1 MGLLM
6 PERPSIYTRE
16 HEDFRAT
23 VREFLEREVVPHH
36 DQWEKDG
43 QVSREV
49 WTRAGA
55 QGLLCFDVDEEY
67 GGAGVKDF
75 RYNMVVAE
83 EISRVGASGLGFPV
97 HTDVIVPYLS
107 SLGTDEQKRRWLPGV
122 VSGELISA
130 IAMTEP
136 GAGSDLQGIRT
147 SAVDKGDHYVLNGSK
162 TFISN
167 GIMSDLVIVVAR
179 TNPDAGHQGISLLV
193 VERGM
198 AGFERGRNLEKV
210 GLKAQDT
217 AELFFDNVHVPK
229 ANLLGEEGSGFISL
243 MNNLPQERVSIA
255 AIAVAA
261 CEHVLQLCLDY
272 AKEREAFGRPIGKF
286 QHNRFLLAE
295 MATEVH
301 IARVFLNDCVLKLNA
316 GEVDT
321 ALASMAKWWTTE
333 LQKKVVDQ
341 AVQLF
346 GGYGYMMEYPVARA
360 FVDSRIQTIYGGTT
374 EVQKEIIGRMLGF

>member
-1 MGLLM
+1 M
-6 PERPSIYTRE
+6 PERPSIYEQE

-23 VREFLEREVVPHH
+23 VRAFMDKEVVPHH

-43 QVSREV
+43 QVSRDV
-49 WTRAGA
+49 WLRAGE

-75 RYNMVVAE
+75 RYNAVVAE
-83 EISRVGASGLGFPV
+83 EITRVGAGGLGFPV
-97 HTDVIVPYLS
+97 HTDVIVPYIS
-107 SLGTDEQKRRWLPGV
+107 SLATPEQKQRWLPGL

-136 GAGSDLQGIRT
+136 GAGSDLQGVRT

-167 GIMSDLVIVVAR
+167 GIISDLVIVVAR
-179 TNPDAGHQGISLLV
+179 TDPDAGHQGISLLV

-198 AGFERGRNLEKV
+198 PGFERGRNLEKL

-217 AELFFDNVHVPK
+217 AELFFDNVAVPK
-229 ANLLGEEGSGFISL
+229 ENLLGEEGSGFISL
-243 MNNLPQERVSIA
+243 MVNLPQERLSIA

-261 CEHVLQLCLDY
+261 IEHVLDLSLAY
-272 AKEREAFGRPIGKF
+272 AKEREAFGKPIGKF
-286 QHNRFLLAE
+286 QHNRFVLAE
-295 MATEVH
+295 MATEAH
-301 IARVFLNDCVLKLNA
+301 IARVFVNDCILKLNA
-316 GEVDT
+316 GEVD
-321 ALASMAKWWTTE
+321 ASLASMAKWWTTE

-341 AVQLF
+341 GLQLH
-346 GGYGYMMEYPVARA
+346 GGYGYMTEYPIAKA
-360 FVDSRIQTIYGGTT
+360 YADSRIQTIYGGTT
-374 EVQKEIIGRMLGF
+374 EIQKEIIGRSLGL

>member
-1 MGLLM
+1 M
-6 PERPSIYTRE
+6 PDKPSIYTQE
-16 HEDFRAT
+16 HEDFRGT

-97 HTDVIVPYLS
+97 HTDVIVPYIS
-107 SLGTDEQKRRWLPGV
+107 SLGTDDQKRRWLPGCV
-122 VSGELISA
+122 GGELISA

-147 SAVDKGDHYVLNGSK
+147 SAVDKGDHYVVNGSK

-198 AGFERGRNLEKV
+198 DGFERGRNLEKV

-229 ANLLGEEGSGFISL
+229 ENLLGDEGSGFVSL

-301 IARVFLNDCVLKLNA
+301 IARVFVNDCVLKLNA
-316 GEVDT
+316 GKVDT

>member
-1 MGLLM
+1 L
-6 PERPSIYTRE
+6 PDRPSIYEQE
-16 HEDFRAT
+16 HEDFRGTA
-23 VREFLEREVVPHH
+23 RAFMEKEVVPFH

-49 WTRAGA
+49 WLKAGEA
-55 QGLLCFDVDEEY
+55 GLLCFDVEEEY
-67 GGAGVKDF
+67 GGAGIKDF
-75 RYNMVVAE
+75 RYNMVLIE
-83 EISRVGASGLGFPV
+83 EITRAGASGVGFPV
-97 HTDVIVPYLS
+97 HNDVIVPYIS
-107 SLGTDEQKRRWLPGV
+107 HLGTPEQKQRWLPGL

-167 GIMSDLVIVVAR
+167 GIMSDLVVVVAR
-179 TNPDAGHQGISLLV
+179 TNPDAGHQGISLVV

-198 AGFERGRNLEKV
+198 EGFERGRNLEKV

-217 AELFFDNVHVPK
+217 AELFFDNVVIPK
-229 ANLLGEEGSGFISL
+229 DNLLGEEGSGFISL
-243 MNNLPQERVSIA
+243 MENLPQERVSIA

-261 CEHVLQLCLDY
+261 CEHVLDLCLAY
-272 AKEREAFGRPIGKF
+272 AKERQAFGKPIGSF

-301 IARVFLNDCVLKLNA
+301 IARVFVNDCVTKLNA

-321 ALASMAKWWTTE
+321 SLASMAKWWTTE
-333 LQKKVVDQ
+333 LQTKLVDRG
-341 AVQLF
+341 VQLF
-346 GGYGYMMEYPVARA
+346 GGYGYMTEYPIAKA
-360 FVDSRIQTIYGGTT
+360 FLDSRIQTIYGGTT
-374 EVQKEIIGRMLGF
+374 EIQKEIIGRMLGV

>member
-1 MGLLM
+1 M
-6 PERPSIYTRE
+6 TATFFDQE
-16 HEDFRAT
+16 HEDFRAS
-23 VREFLEREVVPHH
+23 VRAFLQREVVPFH

-43 QVSREV
+43 QVDREV
-49 WTRAGA
+49 WTKAGA
-55 QGLLCFDVDEEY
+55 AGLLCFDVDEEY
-67 GGAGVKDF
+67 GGAGIKDF
-75 RYNMVVAE
+75 RYNMIVSD
-83 EISRVGASGLGFPV
+83 EIGRVGASGLGFPV
-97 HTDVIVPYLS
+97 HSDIIVPYIS
-107 SLGTDEQKRRWLPGV
+107 SLGTDEQKARWLPGLV
-122 VSGELISA
+122 NGELISA

-147 SAVDKGDHYVLNGSK
+147 TAFDKGDHYVLNGSK

-167 GIMSDLVIVVAR
+167 GIMSDLVIVVCR
-179 TNPDAGHQGISLLV
+179 TNPEAGHQGISLLV

-198 AGFERGRNLEKV
+198 AGFERGRNLEKM

-217 AELFFDNVHVPK
+217 AELFFDNVEVPK

-243 MNNLPQERVSIA
+243 MVNLPQERISIA

-261 CEHVLQLCLDY
+261 CEHILQLCLDY

-295 MATEVH
+295 MATEVR
-301 IARVFLNDCVLKLNA
+301 IARVFVNDCVLKLNA

-321 ALASMAKWWTTE
+321 SLASMAKWWTTE

-341 AVQLF
+341 GVQLH
-346 GGYGYMMEYPVARA
+346 GGYGYMMEYPIAKA
-360 FVDSRIQTIYGGTT
+360 YVDSRIQTIYGGTT
-374 EVQKEIIGRMLGF
+374 EIQKEIIGRSLGI

>member
-1 MGLLM
+1 MTA
-6 PERPSIYTRE
+6 PFFEQE

-23 VREFLEREVVPHH
+23 VRAFLEREVVPFH

-49 WTRAGA
+49 WTKAGA
-55 QGLLCFDVDEEY
+55 AGLLCFDVDEEY
-67 GGAGVKDF
+67 GGAGIKDF
-75 RYNMVVAE
+75 RYNMIVSD
-83 EISRVGASGLGFPV
+83 EIGRVGASGLGFPV
-97 HTDVIVPYLS
+97 HSDIIVPYIS
-107 SLGTDEQKRRWLPGV
+107 SLGTDEQKARWLPGL

-147 SAVDKGDHYVLNGSK
+147 TAVDKGDHYVLNGSK

-167 GIMSDLVIVVAR
+167 GIMSDLVIVVCR
-179 TNPDAGHQGISLLV
+179 TNPEAGHQGISLLV

-198 AGFERGRNLEKV
+198 AGFERGRNLEKM

-217 AELFFDNVHVPK
+217 AELFFDNVEVPK

-243 MNNLPQERVSIA
+243 MVNLPQERISIA

-261 CEHVLQLCLDY
+261 CEHILQLCLDY

-301 IARVFLNDCVLKLNA
+301 IARVFVNDCVLKLNG

-321 ALASMAKWWTTE
+321 SLASMAKWWTTE

-341 AVQLF
+341 GVQLH
-346 GGYGYMMEYPVARA
+346 GGYGYMMEYPIAKA
-360 FVDSRIQTIYGGTT
+360 YVDSRIQTIYGGTT
-374 EVQKEIIGRMLGF
+374 EIQKEIIGRSLGI

>member
-1 MGLLM
+1 M
-6 PERPSIYTRE
+6 PETPTIYEQE
-16 HEDFRAT
+16 HEDFRST
-23 VREFLEREVVPHH
+23 VRAFMEKEVVPHH

-43 QVSREV
+43 QVSRDV
-49 WTRAGA
+49 WTKAGEM
-55 QGLLCFDVDEEY
+55 GLLCFDVDEEY
-67 GGAGVKDF
+67 GGAGIKDF
-75 RYNMVVAE
+75 RYNAIVAE

-97 HTDVIVPYLS
+97 HTDIIVPYIS
-107 SLGTDEQKRRWLPGV
+107 TIGNEEQKQRWLPGL

-167 GIMSDLVIVVAR
+167 GIMSDLVIVVCR

-193 VERGM
+193 VENGM
-198 AGFERGRNLEKV
+198 EGFERGRNLDKM

-217 AELFFDNVHVPK
+217 AELFFDNVMVPK
-229 ANLLGEEGSGFISL
+229 ANLLGEEGSGFINL
-243 MNNLPQERVSIA
+243 MVNLPQERISIA

-261 CEHVLQLCLDY
+261 MEHIMELCLSY
-272 AKEREAFGRPIGKF
+272 AKEREAFGKPIGKF
-286 QHNRFLLAE
+286 QHNRFMLAE
-295 MATEVH
+295 MATELY
-301 IARVFLNDCVLKLNA
+301 IARLFVNDCIMKLNA

-333 LQKKVVDQ
+333 LQKKFADQ
-341 AVQLF
+341 GVQLH
-346 GGYGYMMEYPVARA
+346 GGYGYMSEYPISKAYT
-360 FVDSRIQTIYGGTT
+360 DSRIQTIYGGTT
-374 EVQKEIIGRMLGF
+374 EIQKEIIGRMLGI